1 MKLARIEKRTFSENS
16 AVELLPLITGA
27 PDPIITKTVGI
38 DSATNDTF
46 NPRLNIA
53 YYPNDD
59 SMVYFEAAKGF
70 RSGAITS
77 TSIMTASNATLGGT
91 NYDNASEPDTLWN
104 YTLGGKWD
112 LGSVQIDL
120 AAFFYDWGDAQ
131 IEISPALQTIVIPIG
146 DIEGRGIDLTIAWDT
161 PIDGLSPWF
170 FVIFSFVI
178 VFLVS
183 YFFYKTK
190 AGLILRA
197 VGESH
202 NSAHAL
208 GYSVIKIRFLS
219 ILFGGSMC
227 ALAGSYISI
236 CYAPMWQEGMTA
248 GRGWIAL
255 ALVVFATWKPERVLI
270 GAYIFGGV
278 TILQM
283 NLQALGLRFP
293 GQFFSMAPYVATIIV
308 LVLISSNKL
317 RIKLSAPA
325 SLTIPFYKGR

>member
-1 MKLARIEKRTFSENS
+1 MNLDLILGILQIVLIATTPLVFAGIGELVTEKSGVLNLGVEGMMLVGAVS
-16 AVELLPLITGA
+16 AFIILVITG
-27 PDPIITKTVGI
+27 
-38 DSATNDTF
+38 S
-46 NPRLNIA
+46 
-53 YYPNDD
+53 
-59 SMVYFEAAKGF
+59 YF
-70 RSGAITS
+70 
-77 TSIMTASNATLGGT
+77 L
-91 NYDNASEPDTLWN
+91 
-104 YTLGGKWD
+104 
-112 LGSVQIDL
+112 
-120 AAFFYDWGDAQ
+120 AFFVSILSGIIMSGLFAFLVLFLMSNQ
-131 IEISPALQTIVIPIG
+131 IATGLA
-146 DIEGRGIDLTIAWDT
+146 LTIFGIGLSSMIGKQYIGT

-170 FVIFSFVI
+170 FVIFSFLI

>member
-1 MKLARIEKRTFSENS
+1 MNLDLILGILQIVLIATTPLVFAGIGELVTEKSGVLNLGVEGMMLVGAVS
-16 AVELLPLITGA
+16 AFIVLVITG
-27 PDPIITKTVGI
+27 
-38 DSATNDTF
+38 S
-46 NPRLNIA
+46 
-53 YYPNDD
+53 
-59 SMVYFEAAKGF
+59 YF
-70 RSGAITS
+70 
-77 TSIMTASNATLGGT
+77 L
-91 NYDNASEPDTLWN
+91 
-104 YTLGGKWD
+104 
-112 LGSVQIDL
+112 
-120 AAFFYDWGDAQ
+120 AFFVSILSGIIMSGLFAFLVLFLMSNQ
-131 IEISPALQTIVIPIG
+131 IATGLA
-146 DIEGRGIDLTIAWDT
+146 LTIFGIGLSSMLGKQYIGT

-170 FVIFSFVI
+170 FVIFSFLI

>member
-1 MKLARIEKRTFSENS
+1 MNLDLILGILQIVLIATTPLVFAGIGELVTEKSGVLNLGVEGMMLVGAVS
-16 AVELLPLITGA
+16 AFIILVITG
-27 PDPIITKTVGI
+27 
-38 DSATNDTF
+38 S
-46 NPRLNIA
+46 
-53 YYPNDD
+53 
-59 SMVYFEAAKGF
+59 YF
-70 RSGAITS
+70 
-77 TSIMTASNATLGGT
+77 L
-91 NYDNASEPDTLWN
+91 
-104 YTLGGKWD
+104 
-112 LGSVQIDL
+112 
-120 AAFFYDWGDAQ
+120 AFFVSILSGIIMSGLFAFLVLFLMSNQ
-131 IEISPALQTIVIPIG
+131 IATGLA
-146 DIEGRGIDLTIAWDT
+146 LTIFGIGLSSMLGKQYIGT

-170 FVIFSFVI
+170 FVIFSFLI

-219 ILFGGSMC
+219 IIFGGSMC

-255 ALVVFATWKPERVLI
+255 ALVVFATWKPDRVLI

-283 NLQALGLRFP
+283 NLQALGLRVP
-293 GQFFSMAPYVATIIV
+293 GQFVSIAPYVATIIV

-325 SLTIPFYKGR
+325 SLTIPFYIGR

>member
-1 MKLARIEKRTFSENS
+1 MNLDLILGILQIVLIATTPLVFAGIGELVTEKSGVLNLGVEGMMLVGAVS
-16 AVELLPLITGA
+16 AFIILVITG
-27 PDPIITKTVGI
+27 
-38 DSATNDTF
+38 S
-46 NPRLNIA
+46 
-53 YYPNDD
+53 
-59 SMVYFEAAKGF
+59 YF
-70 RSGAITS
+70 
-77 TSIMTASNATLGGT
+77 L
-91 NYDNASEPDTLWN
+91 
-104 YTLGGKWD
+104 
-112 LGSVQIDL
+112 
-120 AAFFYDWGDAQ
+120 AFFVSILSGIILSGLFAFLVLFLMSNQ
-131 IEISPALQTIVIPIG
+131 IATGLA
-146 DIEGRGIDLTIAWDT
+146 LTIFGIGLSSMLGKQYIGT

-170 FVIFSFVI
+170 FVIFSFLI

>member
-1 MKLARIEKRTFSENS
+1 MNLDLILGILQIVLIATTPLVFAGIGELVTEKSGVLNLGVEGMMLVGAVS
-16 AVELLPLITGA
+16 AFIILVITG
-27 PDPIITKTVGI
+27 
-38 DSATNDTF
+38 S
-46 NPRLNIA
+46 
-53 YYPNDD
+53 
-59 SMVYFEAAKGF
+59 YF
-70 RSGAITS
+70 I
-77 TSIMTASNATLGGT
+77 
-91 NYDNASEPDTLWN
+91 
-104 YTLGGKWD
+104 
-112 LGSVQIDL
+112 
-120 AAFFYDWGDAQ
+120 AFFVSIISGIIMSGLFAFLVLFLMSNQ
-131 IEISPALQTIVIPIG
+131 IATGLA
-146 DIEGRGIDLTIAWDT
+146 LTIFGIGLSSMLGKQYIGT

-170 FVIFSFVI
+170 FVIFSFLI

>member
-1 MKLARIEKRTFSENS
+1 MNLDLILGILQIVLIATTPLVFAGIGELVTEKSGVLNLGVEGMMVVGAVS
-16 AVELLPLITGA
+16 AFIILVITG
-27 PDPIITKTVGI
+27 
-38 DSATNDTF
+38 S
-46 NPRLNIA
+46 
-53 YYPNDD
+53 
-59 SMVYFEAAKGF
+59 YF
-70 RSGAITS
+70 
-77 TSIMTASNATLGGT
+77 L
-91 NYDNASEPDTLWN
+91 
-104 YTLGGKWD
+104 
-112 LGSVQIDL
+112 
-120 AAFFYDWGDAQ
+120 AFFVSILSGIIMSGLFAFLVLFLMSNQ
-131 IEISPALQTIVIPIG
+131 IATGLA
-146 DIEGRGIDLTIAWDT
+146 LTIFGIGLSSMLGKQYIGT

-170 FVIFSFVI
+170 FVIFSFLI

>member
-1 MKLARIEKRTFSENS
+1 MNLDLILGILQIVLIATTPLVFAGIGELVTEKSGVLNLGVEGMMLVGAVS
-16 AVELLPLITGA
+16 AFIILVITG
-27 PDPIITKTVGI
+27 
-38 DSATNDTF
+38 S
-46 NPRLNIA
+46 
-53 YYPNDD
+53 
-59 SMVYFEAAKGF
+59 YF
-70 RSGAITS
+70 
-77 TSIMTASNATLGGT
+77 L
-91 NYDNASEPDTLWN
+91 
-104 YTLGGKWD
+104 
-112 LGSVQIDL
+112 
-120 AAFFYDWGDAQ
+120 AFFVSILSGIIMSGLFAFLVLFLMSNQ
-131 IEISPALQTIVIPIG
+131 IATGLA
-146 DIEGRGIDLTIAWDT
+146 LTIFGIGLSSMLGKQYIGT

-170 FVIFSFVI
+170 FVIFSFLI

-255 ALVVFATWKPERVLI
+255 ALVVFATWKLERVLI

-293 GQFFSMAPYVATIIV
+293 GQFFSMAPYIATIIV

-317 RIKLSAPA
+317 RIKLNAPA

>member
-1 MKLARIEKRTFSENS
+1 MTLEFILGILQIVLIATTPLVFAGIGELVTEKSGVLNLGVEGMMLVG
-16 AVELLPLITGA
+16 AVTAFIILVITG
-27 PDPIITKTVGI
+27 
-38 DSATNDTF
+38 S
-46 NPRLNIA
+46 
-53 YYPNDD
+53 
-59 SMVYFEAAKGF
+59 YF
-70 RSGAITS
+70 
-77 TSIMTASNATLGGT
+77 L
-91 NYDNASEPDTLWN
+91 
-104 YTLGGKWD
+104 
-112 LGSVQIDL
+112 
-120 AAFFYDWGDAQ
+120 AFFVSILSGIIMSGLFAFLVLNLMSNQ
-131 IEISPALQTIVIPIG
+131 IATGLA
-146 DIEGRGIDLTIAWDT
+146 LTIFGIGLSSMLGKQYIGT

-190 AGLILRA
+190 AGLILRS

-208 GYSVIKIRFLS
+208 GYSVIKIRYLS